1 MRETTFKVM
10 VRRTV
15 QVKQYEPTTVELSME
30 GVCDREQVTTE
41 YGKAFKEIKAEMKKI
56 FGEKKEADMG
66 VLG

>member
-1 MRETTFKVM
+1 MSETTFKVV

-15 QVKQYEPTTVELSME
+15 QVKQYEPTVVELSME
-30 GVCDREQVTTE
+30 GVCDRGQVTAE

-56 FGEKKEADMG
+56 FGEKQENDMG